1 MKKILAAMLSG
12 AVVLAALGGCGTYT
26 DDGTSSSGSSSSA
39 ETSSAESGTGES
51 TDTSADTSADPMTF
65 TFIGGQPVTL
75 NPILSQSSTTA
86 TPSTSYSPASSATP
100 LTGSRTRSARPTTS
114 RTTG

>member
-75 NPILSQSSTTA
+75 NPILSQSTGRRQLLL
-86 TPSTSYSPASSATP
+86 P
-100 LTGSRTRSARPTTS
+100 LTVQPLPLHR
-114 RTTG
+114 